1 MQELD
6 RQFWTQRYQNG
17 TTQWDIGHPST
28 PIQEFIDKLDN
39 KELTILVPG
48 AGNAYEVEY
57 LWKQG
62 FKNVF
67 VMDISPMPLNNF
79 QKRNPD
85 FPKDQ
90 VLLGDFFKLDKK
102 FDLII
107 EQTFFSAIDRT
118 LRNNYAKKMSEVIN
132 PGGRLVGLLFASEFE
147 NEGPPF
153 GGTKDE
159 YVKYFEPYFE
169 IVQMGIA
176 KNSIEKRMGNELWIE
191 LLRK

>member
-1 MQELD
+1 MTQNLNKD
-6 RQFWTQRYQNG
+6 FWTDRYKEG

-28 PIQEFIDKLDN
+28 PIKEFIDGLDN
-39 KELTILVPG
+39 KELSILMPG
-48 AGNAYEVEY
+48 AGNAHEVEY

-67 VMDISPMPLNNF
+67 VMDISPLPLENF
-79 QKRNPD
+79 KARNPD

-90 VLLGDFFKLDKK
+90 IILGDFFKLEKK

-107 EQTFFSAIDRT
+107 EQTFFCAINRD
-118 LRNNYAKKMSEVIN
+118 LRPAYAKKMSEVIN
-132 PGGRLVGLLFASEFE
+132 PGGKLVGLLFASEFE
-147 NEGPPF
+147 KEGPPF

-169 IVQMGIA
+169 ISMDLAI
-176 KNSIEKRMGNELWIE
+176 NSIPKRMGNELWIE
-191 LLRK
+191 LIRK

>member
-17 TTQWDIGHPST
+17 TTQWDIGYPST
-28 PIQEFIDKLDN
+28 PIKEFIDQLAN
-39 KELTILVPG
+39 KEVTILMPG

-57 LWKQG
+57 LWKLG

-67 VMDISPMPLNNF
+67 VMDISPLPIENF
-79 QKRNPD
+79 KKRNPD

-90 VLLGDFFKLDKK
+90 MLLGDFFKLDKE
-102 FDLII
+102 FDLVI
-107 EQTFFSAIDRT
+107 EQTFFCAINRD
-118 LRNNYAKKMSEVIN
+118 LRKTYAKKMSEIIK

-147 NEGPPF
+147 DEGPPF
-153 GGTKDE
+153 GGTKQE
-159 YVKYFEPYFE
+159 YIKYFEPYFK
-169 IVQMGIA
+169 ITQMDLA

-191 LLRK
+191 LVRK